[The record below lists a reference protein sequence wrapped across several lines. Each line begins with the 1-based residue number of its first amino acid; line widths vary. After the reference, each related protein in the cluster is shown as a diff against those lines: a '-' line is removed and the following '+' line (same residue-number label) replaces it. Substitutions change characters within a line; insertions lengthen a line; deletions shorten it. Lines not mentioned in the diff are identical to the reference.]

1 MRRWWIRCP
10 GQLVPRAR
18 SQLRPLPVRW
28 GGQDLSLANNEQL
41 EGRLIAL
48 EFMLQGF
55 TTVTANGAGHVAA
68 TRVFLAAWEAWAQ
81 IGGKSQ

>member
-48 EFMLQGF
+48 EFMLQGSM
-55 TTVTANGAGHVAA
+55 TVTANEAGPRCRHSS
-68 TRVFLAAWEAWAQ
+68 FLAVWEAWAQ